1 MRGSSSH
8 KYLILKVQSVT
19 GADLDELKIWQ
30 KVNDSFDKIKTPE
43 NENSVHIPEV
53 QIPRLK
59 KQFKN

>member
-1 MRGSSSH
+1 MLMRGSSSP

-19 GADLDELKIWQ
+19 GADLHKLKIWQ

-53 QIPRLK
+53 QI
-59 KQFKN
+59 

>member
-1 MRGSSSH
+1 MRGSYSP
-8 KYLILKVQSVT
+8 KYLVLKVQSVT
-19 GADLDELKIWQ
+19 GASLDKLKIWQ
-30 KVNDSFDKIKTPE
+30 KVNDNFDKIKTPE